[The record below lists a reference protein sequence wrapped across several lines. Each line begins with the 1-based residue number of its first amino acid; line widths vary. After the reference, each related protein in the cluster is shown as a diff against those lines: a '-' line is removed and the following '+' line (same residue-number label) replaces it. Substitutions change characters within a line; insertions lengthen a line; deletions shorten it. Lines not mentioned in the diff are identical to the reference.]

1 MKSARSSISSQA
13 ARSVAFLFGVGL
25 SPVAPGT
32 LATVAAVPLV
42 VFLATLGPLLY
53 AAVTIVMMLA
63 AIWLAGQVERELGVV
78 DPSAIVI
85 DEVIGFIVA
94 MAFLPMEYLVLAAAF
109 ALFRFFDI
117 FKPPPIGWIEQRFAG
132 GFAIVIDDV
141 VAGLMTNVIIQIS
154 LVAIR
159 MT

>member
-1 MKSARSSISSQA
+1 VKSARSSISSQV
-13 ARSVAFLFGVGL
+13 ARSIAFLFGVGL

-53 AAVTIVMMLA
+53 AAVTIVMMVT

-94 MAFLPMEYLVLAAAF
+94 MAFLPMEYLVLVAAF

-117 FKPPPIGWIEQRFAG
+117 CKPPPIGWIERRFAG

-154 LVAIR
+154 LVAIG